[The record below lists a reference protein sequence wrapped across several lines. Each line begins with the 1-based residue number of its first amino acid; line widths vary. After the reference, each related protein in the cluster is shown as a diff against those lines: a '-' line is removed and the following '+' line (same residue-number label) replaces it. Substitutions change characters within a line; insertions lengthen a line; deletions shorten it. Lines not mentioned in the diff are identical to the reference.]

1 MEAHQAKYEGA
12 LDRLRTDITQYE
24 TRLLLSI
31 VVMITLGVSVMG
43 IKVAL
48 IALLPASQQR
58 PLKNTSI

>member
-1 MEAHQAKYEGA
+1 MKGHWA

-31 VVMITLGVSVMG
+31 MVMITLGVSVMG

-48 IALLPASQQR
+48 IALLPAS
-58 PLKNTSI
+58 